1 MKILIAE
8 DEVVIGDYYKM
19 ILESRNHEVVLA
31 RDGKECISAF
41 DKAYQRLRSELS
53 SKYGKNPFD
62 LVVLDFRMPGKNGV
76 DVAKH
81 IMSLC
86 PKQKIIFATA
96 YTLDA
101 LDGMA
106 KKLKLGVDVFQKP
119 FDLDAFAAMV
129 EDLGQT
135 LPKTS

>member
-1 MKILIAE
+1 
-8 DEVVIGDYYKM
+8 
-19 ILESRNHEVVLA
+19 
-31 RDGKECISAF
+31 
-41 DKAYQRLRSELS
+41 
-53 SKYGKNPFD
+53 
-62 LVVLDFRMPGKNGV
+62 
-76 DVAKH
+76 
-81 IMSLC
+81 MSLC

-101 LDGMA
+101 LDGMT

>member
-1 MKILIAE
+1 MKYEQIIELTSLI
-8 DEVVIGDYYKM
+8 DM
-19 ILESRNHEVVLA
+19 IKRRAQTSVSSVTSVAAVNPSVELVGTRWIESNFFCSHFLHSSRYSLA
-31 RDGKECISAF
+31 FK
-41 DKAYQRLRSELS
+41 
-53 SKYGKNPFD
+53 
-62 LVVLDFRMPGKNGV
+62 FRKTDV

-101 LDGMA
+101 LDGMT